1 MVPYQREGNRD
12 CSDWVASGDEGM
24 EEWDRNGREEG
35 WGLREN
41 QERGRR
47 ERELQEHGDT
57 GASVLSF
64 A

>member
-1 MVPYQREGNRD
+1 
-12 CSDWVASGDEGM
+12 M
-24 EEWDRNGREEG
+24 EEWDKNGREEG

-47 ERELQEHGDT
+47 ERELQEYGDT
-57 GASVLSF
+57 GVSVLSF